1 MAKLTVGTAAPN
13 NSNRA
18 NRSIILPCRRSHLL
32 LVVVTSMEL
41 RSEQYIEWSRPSGL
55 PNGFETRYVY
65 TCRQGESASPPME
78 IAVLHFSHAGKPSR
92 QALTRVHTLRVNQRV
107 TPVVIATV
115 LADDTVTLFGP
126 NTAVAPTR
134 ALPLGQAE
142 RILQAVLDE
151 VNPVAAR
158 ARLTGLLQSLDTT
171 STPGVKNSGLF
182 ANHELLNGVPRRL
195 DWPDSCLTSRTLLSL
210 REHVLVEQLGY
221 SIKGAGAHALVLN
234 GSGPRPEA
242 IAVLLNETENFDA
255 DSHRFS
261 VSPVAYGLKMAEQE
275 GVPWLILVRGGQ
287 LRLYPARIDLG
298 VGRKGLAETFL
309 EIDLP
314 QLTNETAGYLSL
326 IFSAPALTEGGSAF
340 QIMATSS
347 QYAVALGGRL
357 RDKVY
362 EEIVPRLSLAV
373 ARQLGIHNYA
383 MDVEGLDLAYQLT
396 LRIFFRMLFQVY
408 AEDRKLLPYGENE
421 KYDRNA
427 LKTVAHDLVENPDQ
441 EFDPES
447 CSLWD
452 DLTQVWRVIDTGD
465 RAWGVPA
472 YNGGL
477 FASDPELNEHGAI
490 VSELSIT
497 NDVIGPCLRALLL
510 DRSDDGEYGPIDFR
524 SLSVRE
530 FGTIYEGLLESSL
543 GLAEVD
549 LTLDRDGTWL
559 PAATGDQVEAAA
571 GEVYFHNTSGQRK
584 GTGSYF
590 TPSFVV
596 EHLLERALDPALDD
610 HLGRVA
616 ERLAAGD
623 QASAAEMFFDFRVA
637 DLAMGSGHFL
647 TSAIDHIEKKM
658 ASFLEEDG
666 HQIPGVS
673 KEIIL
678 LGNAAIEAMGDHESA
693 PPEGS
698 SLLRRQ
704 IARRCIYGLDI
715 NPIAVELARVA
726 IWIHTF
732 VRGLPMSSLDHN
744 LVCANSLTGIGSID
758 EALDALVP
766 GRNGMATLFDAPI
779 EDALRSSQRMLL
791 EVALMPEVDRKETQA
806 ASRAVRKAVAEA
818 RKAKLLFDAAVLRRI
833 GRGALVSGEDP
844 VTISEFAAEIA
855 AQAELG
861 PLIPGHMPVLFPEVF
876 LRDNGGFDV
885 LIGNPPWEKLK
896 VEEHQW
902 WALRFPGL
910 RSLPMAQRT
919 RRIRELHAQR
929 PDLVDEYDND
939 VNVSAA
945 ARKVIAAGPYPG
957 IGSGDIDLY
966 KAFAWRNWLLAR
978 DGAGIGL
985 VLPRGALSGSGTEK
999 WRREVLA
1006 NGTFSDVVIGTNTRG
1021 WMFNSIHQQYTVGL
1035 IGIRRGGNDRHVHFA
1050 GSFYSHEDFLKGRTS
1065 LAVVPAKEFAS
1076 WTGTA
1081 AFPLILD
1088 GASGEIFKQMR
1099 RAPTF
1104 SDTSGFEFRPYREL
1118 DATNDRGFFDTNLE
1132 KPSGPIPVFSGSS
1145 FNLYNPDF
1153 GPPYAYADIEAAD
1166 HVLRKTINSAS
1177 NARSAFHGLEIQGP
1191 TDLPMNRAR
1200 IAFRDVCRSNDTRT
1214 TVCCLLPPGVVL
1226 VHQAPY
1232 LVRRSGDEFDE
1243 AYLLGVMSS
1252 LPFDWYARR
1261 LVELHLTFE
1270 LLDQFPVPR
1279 PEDSDPQ
1286 RKRVIDLAGRLA
1298 AHDERFSIWAKAIG
1312 VPVGSVTTSEE
1323 RADIEAEL
1331 DALVAHLYGLTR
1343 VQVTRLFATFHLGWA
1358 YQPRLTA
1365 ALEHFDRLEEAV

>member
-1 MAKLTVGTAAPN
+1 
-13 NSNRA
+13 
-18 NRSIILPCRRSHLL
+18 
-32 LVVVTSMEL
+32 
-41 RSEQYIEWSRPSGL
+41 
-55 PNGFETRYVY
+55 
-65 TCRQGESASPPME
+65 ME
-78 IAVLHFSHAGKPSR
+78 IAVLHFSPAGEPSR

-107 TPVVIATV
+107 TPVVIATI
-115 LADDTVTLFGP
+115 LANDTVTLFGP

-134 ALPLGQAE
+134 PLPLGQAE

-171 STPGVKNSGLF
+171 SIPGVKNSGLF
-182 ANHELLNGVPRRL
+182 ANHELLNGVPKRV
-195 DWPDSCLTSRTLLSL
+195 DWADSCLTSRTLLSL
-210 REHVLVEQLGY
+210 REHELVEQLGY
-221 SIKGAGAHALVLN
+221 STKGAGAHALVLN

-242 IAVLLNETENFDA
+242 IAVLLNETENFDT

-275 GVPWLILVRGGQ
+275 GVPWLILVRAGQ

-347 QYAVALGGRL
+347 QYAVALGARL

-373 ARQLGIHNYA
+373 ARQLGARNYA

-441 EFDPES
+441 DFDSES

-543 GLAEVD
+543 GLAEVN
-549 LTLDRDGTWL
+549 LTLDNDGTWL
-559 PAATGDQVEAAA
+559 PAATGDQVVAAA

-596 EHLLERALDPALDD
+596 EHMLERALDPALDD
-610 HLGRVA
+610 HLARVA

-806 ASRAVRKAVAEA
+806 ASHAVRKAVAEA

-833 GRGALVSGEDP
+833 GRAYLVSGENPDMIIESAATAPAQTELDP
-844 VTISEFAAEIA
+844 
-855 AQAELG
+855 LN
-861 PLIPGHMPVLFPEVF
+861 PGHMPVLFPEVF
-876 LRDNGGFDV
+876 LRDGGGFDV
-885 LIGNPPWEKLK
+885 LIGNPPWDKLRHEPTQFWAQKVPGLLSLPNRKEAIEEMRIHYQNYAAEELTEIANRELLRTALEGHYFLQGTGHSELAKFFAERNLVLIRASGRIGVVLPGPFCSLGGWSKLRHAFLERGGLNLTQTENRLGFMFPNVHQQTTVVTVVSFPSPLPTVILEPGMNTLEAFSGRSGQK
-896 VEEHQW
+896 VEMIELIDTDGDAQIPW
-902 WALRFPGL
+902 PGSAEAASIFRQISLFPRLGGGDGWITGDVD
-910 RSLPMAQRT
+910 T
-919 RRIRELHAQR
+919 RW
-929 PDLVDEYDND
+929 D
-939 VNVSAA
+939 
-945 ARKVIAAGPYPG
+945 
-957 IGSGDIDLY
+957 
-966 KAFAWRNWLLAR
+966 F
-978 DGAGIGL
+978 
-985 VLPRGALSGSGTEK
+985 SGSGRNRELSSDALSDGSWRILMARHVDAYSIGTEGFRK
-999 WRREVLA
+999 FISRSALA
-1006 NGTFSDVVIGTNTRG
+1006 KLVASGSLELDGRGQVQLPSDHPRIVYRFPSSATNTRTLIAA
-1021 WMFNSIHQQYTVGL
+1021 MLPNSGYLYSTGYEH
-1035 IGIRRGGNDRHVHFA
+1035 GIRV
-1050 GSFYSHEDFLKGRTS
+1050 TS
-1065 LAVVPAKEFAS
+1065 SATAEQLLA
-1076 WTGTA
+1076 
-1081 AFPLILD
+1081 
-1088 GASGEIFKQMR
+1088 
-1099 RAPTF
+1099 
-1104 SDTSGFEFRPYREL
+1104 
-1118 DATNDRGFFDTNLE
+1118 
-1132 KPSGPIPVFSGSS
+1132 
-1145 FNLYNPDF
+1145 
-1153 GPPYAYADIEAAD
+1153 
-1166 HVLRKTINSAS
+1166 
-1177 NARSAFHGLEIQGP
+1177 
-1191 TDLPMNRAR
+1191 
-1200 IAFRDVCRSNDTRT
+1200 
-1214 TVCCLLPPGVVL
+1214 
-1226 VHQAPY
+1226 
-1232 LVRRSGDEFDE
+1232 
-1243 AYLLGVMSS
+1243 LLGVINSM
-1252 LPFDWYARR
+1252 PTDWWARR
-1261 LVELHLTFE
+1261 LVDRHVGARIIRSIPLPALGE
-1270 LLDQFPVPR
+1270 
-1279 PEDSDPQ
+1279 EDL
-1286 RKRVIDLAGRLA
+1286 RRLA
-1298 AHDERFSIWAKAIG
+1298 SIAKALLLSSQNVNVNQQLAVIG
-1312 VPVGSVTTSEE
+1312 DVADVDGSRESL
-1323 RADIEAEL
+1323 EAEV
-1331 DALVAHLYGLTR
+1331 DALVAYGYGLDR
-1343 VQVTRLFATFHLGWA
+1343 RQIQFLYSSFHRGWA
-1358 YQPRLTA
+1358 YHTRLEA
-1365 ALEHFDRLEEAV
+1365 VLGHFDRLGVAK